1 MPDQNNDHPEKLS
14 ERLEIR
20 LHYSVK
26 QRFLAACRRT
36 GDVPSDVLRAAMK
49 GYIETVE
56 AAEQPSLAKELSM
69 KLIHNPLKTL
79 AALGTS
85 IAAAVMF
92 TATPSIAED
101 RDAIPISPPSVIYP
115 AAMAEQGISGECE
128 AHFDVS
134 AKGLPENIKAD
145 CTHPGFVEV
154 TIASAKTLRF
164 QPKIKDGKAV
174 KRKGVVYPLVFKIND
189 EGGLSI
195 EETFANLDKDNN
207 GVLTDDENISQSF
220 INEMDKDGDGK
231 ASFAEYKS
239 HLWSNVK

>member
-56 AAEQPSLAKELSM
+56 AAEQPSITKELSM

-85 IAAAVMF
+85 VAAAVMF

-101 RDAIPISPPSVIYP
+101 RDVQPIGAPLVTYP
-115 AAMAEQGISGECE
+115 AELAAEGITGECE

-134 AKGLPENIKAD
+134 AEGTPENIKAE
-145 CTHPGFVEV
+145 CTHPGFVDAV
-154 TIASAKTLRF
+154 TESAATLRF
-164 QPKIKDGKAV
+164 EPKIKDGKAV
-174 KRKGVVYPLVFKIND
+174 KRKGVVYPLVFEI
-189 EGGLSI
+189 SS
-195 EETFANLDKDNN
+195 
-207 GVLTDDENISQSF
+207 DDEKTIEDQFSESD
-220 INEMDKDGDGK
+220 INGDGHLTADEK
-231 ASFAEYKS
+231 IAQAFIDAMDTNNDGRASFAEYDAYL
-239 HLWSNVK
+239 HGQN

>member
-20 LHYSVK
+20 LHHSAK

-85 IAAAVMF
+85 VAAAVMF

-101 RDAIPISPPSVIYP
+101 RDATPIAPPFLVYP
-115 AAMAEQGISGECE
+115 AEMIEQGISGECT
-128 AHFDVS
+128 AIFDVS
-134 AKGLPENIKAD
+134 RKGTPENVKAQ
-145 CTHPGFVEV
+145 CTHHGFVEV
-154 TIASAKTLRF
+154 IIEAASALKF
-164 QPKIKDGKAV
+164 QPKIKDGQPA
-174 KRKGVVYPLVFKIND
+174 RRQGVEYPFVFQLDND
-189 EGGLSI
+189 DITTKES
-195 EETFANLDKDNN
+195 FAESDKNKDGILTAEDN
-207 GVLTDDENISQSF
+207 IAPAF
-220 INEMDKDGDGK
+220 IDKMDKDGDGG
-231 ASFAEYKS
+231 ASFSEYEAYLS
-239 HLWSNVK
+239 ENAS